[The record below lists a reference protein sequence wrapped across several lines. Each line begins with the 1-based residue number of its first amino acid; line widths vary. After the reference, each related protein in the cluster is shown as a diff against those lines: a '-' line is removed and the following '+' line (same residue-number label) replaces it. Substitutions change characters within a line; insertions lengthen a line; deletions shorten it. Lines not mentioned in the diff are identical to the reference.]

1 MHQRKVVSNKL
12 FPKIR
17 RLCSELLEIRE
28 NEPNGNANREM
39 KDGKKN
45 YFIKDI

>member
-17 RLCSELLEIRE
+17 RLGYELLELRE
-28 NEPNGNANREM
+28 NDPNGNANREM

-45 YFIKDI
+45 YFIK